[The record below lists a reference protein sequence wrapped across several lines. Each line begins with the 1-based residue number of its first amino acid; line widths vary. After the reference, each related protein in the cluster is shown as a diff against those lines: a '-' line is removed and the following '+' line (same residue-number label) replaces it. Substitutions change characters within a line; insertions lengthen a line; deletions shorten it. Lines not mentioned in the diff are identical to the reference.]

1 MSVKVLNVKSSG
13 IFFCI
18 IEGAW
23 EFDNISINDPLID
36 PIYQEKLQNLVDDLQ
51 SNNFQEI
58 HLETSLTNAFVHKVG
73 NGTFEQMRLLN
84 LFVHKVGNGTFE
96 ESNDPN
102 NYELFATMKE
112 WTSVLAPEA

>member
-73 NGTFEQMRLLN
+73 NGTFE
-84 LFVHKVGNGTFE
+84 